1 MAKMVVCNGGTKY
14 RLSDREEGLIEMLD
28 SNQGKWCNHCI
39 CFGAK
44 ELLNHNGFLAYK
56 NANGELFVETAT
68 GWHHVV
74 EEKSGKKSSWW
85 PF

>member
-1 MAKMVVCNGGTKY
+1 MVVANGGLSF

-28 SNQGKWCNHCI
+28 SHQGKWGNYCI
-39 CFGAK
+39 CCGAK
-44 ELLNHNGFLAYK
+44 ELLNHNGCLAYK
-56 NANGELFVETAT
+56 NANGELFVESAL
-68 GWHHVV
+68 GWHKVV

>member
-1 MAKMVVCNGGTKY
+1 MAKMVVANGGLSF

-28 SNQGKWCNHCI
+28 SHQGKWGNYCI
-39 CFGAK
+39 CSGAK
-44 ELLNHNGFLAYK
+44 ELLNHNGCLAYK
-56 NANGELFVETAT
+56 NANGELFVESAL
-68 GWHHVV
+68 GWHKVV